1 MLIEQFLWQLLV
13 WINPELQAL
22 ASTLKIWGTFFS
34 IGLSK
39 IVFVSYLD
47 HDAFIHWFY
56 DWFMFIASELWWD
69 SGNGCAAGE
78 IKLCVSRHWMHLGS
92 KVGRDK
98 VSPKIHTTAAMCQ
111 CKSEFILDWQTDQH
125 FWKGSCSPIQVL
137 YNGREVV
144 LLPSIYI
151 LITRTST
158 IVLPSDTH

>member
-13 WINPELQAL
+13 WINQELQAL
-22 ASTLKIWGTFFS
+22 ASKLKIWGKCFS

-39 IVFVSYLD
+39 IVSYLD

-56 DWFMFIASELWWD
+56 DWFMFIVPELWLD
-69 SGNGCAAGE
+69 CGNGCAAGE

-92 KVGRDK
+92 KVERDK

-111 CKSEFILDWQTDQH
+111 CKSGFILDWQTDKH
-125 FWKGSCSPIQVL
+125 FWKGSCLPIQVL

-144 LLPSIYI
+144 LLPPIYI
-151 LITRTST
+151 LITWTST